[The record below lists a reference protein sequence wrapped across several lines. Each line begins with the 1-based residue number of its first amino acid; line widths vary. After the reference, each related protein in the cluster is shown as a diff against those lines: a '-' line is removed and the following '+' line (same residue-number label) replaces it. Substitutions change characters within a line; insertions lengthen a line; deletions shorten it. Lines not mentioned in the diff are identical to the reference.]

1 MPVHLNENALSEEQV
16 REKFMQF
23 QQLQQKIEQV
33 SEHVEMLNQHNM
45 ELEESKNAIAE
56 LGASHV
62 GSEVFAPIA
71 NGIFIKATL
80 NDSSKLLVNVG
91 SNTVVE
97 KTIEEVIDLL
107 SEQER
112 DLARNMVEAQE
123 FLQQLN
129 QQGMSIYKE
138 VEHYVQRT

>member
-1 MPVHLNENALSEEQV
+1 MPIPMNKNALSEERV
-16 REKFMQF
+16 KERFMEF

-33 SEHVEMLNQHNM
+33 TAHIEMLNQHNM

-56 LGASHV
+56 LGVSSK
-62 GSEVFAPIA
+62 GSDVFAPIA

-80 NDSSKLLVNVG
+80 SDTATLLVNVG

-112 DLARNMVEAQE
+112 DLSRNMVEAQE
-123 FLQQLN
+123 FLQQLH
-129 QQGMSIYKE
+129 QQGMVIYKE
-138 VEHYVQRT
+138 VEQYVQRT

>member
-1 MPVHLNENALSEEQV
+1 MPVNLRENALSEEQV
-16 REKFMQF
+16 KEKFMLF
-23 QQLQQKIEQV
+23 QQLQQRIEQV

-56 LGASHV
+56 LGASKV

-91 SNTVVE
+91 SNTIVE
-97 KTIEEVIDLL
+97 
-107 SEQER
+107 
-112 DLARNMVEAQE
+112 
-123 FLQQLN
+123 
-129 QQGMSIYKE
+129 
-138 VEHYVQRT
+138 